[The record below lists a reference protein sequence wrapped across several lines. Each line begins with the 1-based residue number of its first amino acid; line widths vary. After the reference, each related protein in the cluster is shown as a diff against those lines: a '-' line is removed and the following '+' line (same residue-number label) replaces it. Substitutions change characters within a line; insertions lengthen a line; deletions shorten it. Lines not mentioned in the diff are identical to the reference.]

1 MLKTFRVFSRAVNKR
16 GYTVGITQNVKA
28 ENVQAAISTVIN
40 KSAKAGL
47 SGVIIHAVHEIKGG
61 GAVMQQMTLAEAS
74 LQAQQVEVISRMI
87 EHMIERHHEEIDD
100 HDLSVIAGLIKQ
112 LSSNVAV
119 WLMTEEEKRGEQ

>member
-1 MLKTFRVFSRAVNKR
+1 
-16 GYTVGITQNVKA
+16 
-28 ENVQAAISTVIN
+28 
-40 KSAKAGL
+40 
-47 SGVIIHAVHEIKGG
+47 
-61 GAVMQQMTLAEAS
+61 MQEMTLAEAS

-87 EHMIERHHEEIDD
+87 ERMIERNHEEIDD

>member
-47 SGVIIHAVHEIKGG
+47 SGVIIHSVHEIKGG
-61 GAVMQQMTLAEAS
+61 GAVMQEMTLAEAS

-87 EHMIERHHEEIDD
+87 ERNHEEIDD

>member
-1 MLKTFRVFSRAVNKR
+1 M
-16 GYTVGITQNVKA
+16 Q
-28 ENVQAAISTVIN
+28 
-40 KSAKAGL
+40 
-47 SGVIIHAVHEIKGG
+47 EI
-61 GAVMQQMTLAEAS
+61 TLAEAS

-87 EHMIERHHEEIDD
+87 ERMIEHNHEEIDD

>member
-1 MLKTFRVFSRAVNKR
+1 
-16 GYTVGITQNVKA
+16 I
-28 ENVQAAISTVIN
+28 
-40 KSAKAGL
+40 
-47 SGVIIHAVHEIKGG
+47 
-61 GAVMQQMTLAEAS
+61 TLAEAS

-87 EHMIERHHEEIDD
+87 ERMIERNHEEIDD

>member
-1 MLKTFRVFSRAVNKR
+1 M
-16 GYTVGITQNVKA
+16 Q
-28 ENVQAAISTVIN
+28 
-40 KSAKAGL
+40 
-47 SGVIIHAVHEIKGG
+47 EI
-61 GAVMQQMTLAEAS
+61 TLAEAS

-87 EHMIERHHEEIDD
+87 ERMIKRNHEEIDD

>member
-1 MLKTFRVFSRAVNKR
+1 M
-16 GYTVGITQNVKA
+16 Q
-28 ENVQAAISTVIN
+28 
-40 KSAKAGL
+40 
-47 SGVIIHAVHEIKGG
+47 EI
-61 GAVMQQMTLAEAS
+61 TLAESS

-87 EHMIERHHEEIDD
+87 ERMIERNHEEIDD

>member
-1 MLKTFRVFSRAVNKR
+1 
-16 GYTVGITQNVKA
+16 
-28 ENVQAAISTVIN
+28 
-40 KSAKAGL
+40 
-47 SGVIIHAVHEIKGG
+47 
-61 GAVMQQMTLAEAS
+61 AS

-87 EHMIERHHEEIDD
+87 ERMIERNHEEIDD

>member
-87 EHMIERHHEEIDD
+87 EHMIERYHEEIDD

>member
-1 MLKTFRVFSRAVNKR
+1 M
-16 GYTVGITQNVKA
+16 Q
-28 ENVQAAISTVIN
+28 
-40 KSAKAGL
+40 
-47 SGVIIHAVHEIKGG
+47 EI
-61 GAVMQQMTLAEAS
+61 TLAEAS

-87 EHMIERHHEEIDD
+87 ERMIERNHEEIDD

>member
-1 MLKTFRVFSRAVNKR
+1 M
-16 GYTVGITQNVKA
+16 Q
-28 ENVQAAISTVIN
+28 VI
-40 KSAKAGL
+40 
-47 SGVIIHAVHEIKGG
+47 
-61 GAVMQQMTLAEAS
+61 TLAEAS

-87 EHMIERHHEEIDD
+87 ERMIERNHEEIDD